1 MVLYEQAEL
10 KEGLNMTKYKNA
22 IMIGISIILLAY
34 AAFISIFPAILT
46 SSFNIDKFE
55 QQIYDATSLVTTID
69 TVEYKIKPNF
79 NTVITFRNWSS
90 KYIDEQDCF
99 DASMIELTTTPAA
112 IFTNNIKIKQLYVK
126 NAKFS
131 NQLLPNGDLKLAFLP
146 GTFNSEVFGKDKIVL
161 SVGPVKV
168 KNFRIK
174 KIAPNYYKEDNR
186 RESNYTAAEVK
197 DFLSNMYFS
206 HIEIK

>member
-1 MVLYEQAEL
+1 MP
-10 KEGLNMTKYKNA
+10 KYKNTILIVLA
-22 IMIGISIILLAY
+22 AILLIY
-34 AAFISIFPAILT
+34 AGFISIFPAILT

-55 QQIYDATSLVTTID
+55 KQIYDATSLVTTVD

-79 NTVITFRNWSS
+79 DTIITFRNWSS

-99 DASMIELTTTPAA
+99 DATMIELTTKPAA

-146 GTFNSEVFGKDKIVL
+146 GAFNSKVFGKDKINITA
-161 SVGPVKV
+161 GPVRV
-168 KNFRIK
+168 KNFQIK
-174 KIAPNYYKEDNR
+174 KIAPNYYNEDNR
-186 RESNYTAAEVK
+186 RESTYTEQEVK
-197 DFLSNMYFS
+197 DFLSQMYFATVN
-206 HIEIK
+206 IK